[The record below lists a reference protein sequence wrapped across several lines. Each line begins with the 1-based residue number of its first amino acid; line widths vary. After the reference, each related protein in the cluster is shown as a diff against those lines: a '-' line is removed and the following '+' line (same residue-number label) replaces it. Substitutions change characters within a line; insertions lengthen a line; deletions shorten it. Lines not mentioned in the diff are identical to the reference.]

1 MSSTAT
7 WKPTLPGWDDA
18 TYDGNWEDQKTDKMR
33 NVPLK
38 FSIQL
43 MMMMMMTGWWY
54 TYPSETY
61 EFVSW
66 DYDIPNLWKIKKKH
80 VPNHQPVM

>member
-1 MSSTAT
+1 
-7 WKPTLPGWDDA
+7 
-18 TYDGNWEDQKTDKMR
+18 MR

-43 MMMMMMTGWWY
+43 MMMMMMMMTGWWY

-61 EFVSW
+61 EFVNW
-66 DYDIPNLWKIKKKH
+66 DYDIPNLWKIKKKK
-80 VPNHQPVM
+80 NMFQTTNQ